1 MKRENEE
8 AKKEIYGIISEIEA
22 EGSPFAS
29 DKKLQEKIEE
39 LEKKIKSYPRKCT
52 RNSHIIHTLRNLFTS
67 YGIGIRQR
75 GDYRGYRNKKG
86 VVIKEKE
93 KRLRERKLDIKK
105 IRKKIMSYLDLL
117 IDNDSNYFEK
127 EIGKKEGCFPESKH
141 RSSEYIDYS
150 IKAIDKNNKKK
161 NAKYQ
166 SAQEETLHALLR
178 DYSPRDE

>member
-1 MKRENEE
+1 MSLEKFSNYKNDNFKNTPNDNQEENLGDVNIEELKRENEE

-105 IRKKIMSYLDLL
+105 IRK
-117 IDNDSNYFEK
+117 FE
-127 EIGKKEGCFPESKH
+127 I
-141 RSSEYIDYS
+141 I
-150 IKAIDKNNKKK
+150 
-161 NAKYQ
+161 
-166 SAQEETLHALLR
+166 
-178 DYSPRDE
+178 